1 MVGIFLLLLL
11 SCILEGSISV
21 LKWHG
26 DVYDGNC
33 LAGFID
39 CEEVQSERPF
49 KARYRLVDSNGA
61 GSGSIKHP
69 YQSVLDGIVVL
80 C

>member
-1 MVGIFLLLLL
+1 LLLL

-26 DVYDGNC
+26 DIYDGNR

-39 CEEVQSERPF
+39 CDEVESERLF
-49 KARYRLVDSNGA
+49 KARYRLADSKPSFTLHAEPDRACSLADVFYSPVD
-61 GSGSIKHP
+61 
-69 YQSVLDGIVVL
+69 
-80 C
+80 